1 MVDTHGFELPI
12 CPGNTVVAITTCNY
26 LISYLD
32 ENKVVCAM
40 IAQPSP
46 YGFLLFGCEWFSEF
60 IGYVKNSLRIDLI
73 QWRPTIHFQSLHKI
87 IVGSIINKHM
97 RYDVL
102 QSPVIQEGVHDVGI
116 FKAVFMAGS
125 PGSGKS
131 TVRRILFGGLGFK
144 TVDPDEIRAAWI
156 KLGREGDYQ
165 KYGEIV
171 RKQRQSYMDQR
182 LGLIMD
188 TTAWWL
194 PSIKETTHQLQ
205 DMGYDVGMV
214 HVWTPLDVAM
224 TRVAN
229 RAQLTG
235 RDVPD
240 EEITK
245 RYQALKD
252 NTKHYVEMFGDHYWF
267 VDNSGEQPKLDKIQ
281 RSVTRWI
288 KSPPSFSIAQQWIA
302 SQKLVGQPPN

>member
-1 MVDTHGFELPI
+1 MDTVAFELPI

-26 LISYLD
+26 LISYLN
-32 ENKVVCAM
+32 EYKVVCAV

-46 YGFLLFGCEWFSEF
+46 HGFLLFGCERFCEF
-60 IGYVKNSLRIDLI
+60 IGDVKNSLRIGLI
-73 QWRPTIHFQSLHKI
+73 QRRPSIHANNYAQKIVESTI
-87 IVGSIINKHM
+87 NNHM

-131 TVRRILFGGLGFK
+131 TVRRILFGGMGFK
-144 TVDPDEIRAAWI
+144 TVDADEIRAAWI

-224 TRVAN
+224 NRVTS

-235 RDVPD
+235 REVPE

-252 NTKHYVEMFGDHYWF
+252 NTKHYAEMFGDHYWF
-267 VDNSGEQPKLDKIQ
+267 VDNSGEQPKLDRIQ
-281 RSVTRWI
+281 RSMLRWI
-288 KSPPSFSIAQQWIA
+288 KSPPSSPIAQQWIA
-302 SQKLVGQPPN
+302 SQKPVGQPPK